1 MAGVKSSSQ
10 KHLAKL
16 PPQKSATDTSNWDNR
31 NVAAPTVDKVT
42 KKRIVRDTV
51 FIKNKT
57 DPIGLVALTEKQLEK
72 LEAQKRAKKSS
83 H

>member
-1 MAGVKSSSQ
+1 MKEVNSPSQ
-10 KHLAKL
+10 RHLVKL

-31 NVAAPTVDKVT
+31 NVAAPTVDKLT

-57 DPIGLVALTEKQLEK
+57 DPIGLIALTEKQLEK
-72 LEAQKRAKKSS
+72 LEAQKRTK
-83 H
+83 